1 MIDAKIQSNI
11 TSSCYIR
18 SIISKYKIYFFVIF
32 ITAFFAAFFET
43 NVTLQIRK
51 ILDSVLINNQN
62 SITIAI
68 ISFIVF
74 KFSRHFMYF
83 IRRLFDIKYR
93 PLIHITIINNM
104 YKAAMAHSMHWFES
118 HLSGEISSKIISC
131 DSLDKIVGEAFQILI
146 NGFLI
151 IVGVIFIFRISPL
164 PSLILLSFLLF
175 YGIVLSFLLKK
186 QMVLQSIFSNSKQ
199 KVSGIIND
207 SFANIFGVKII
218 SNISNEIKNYFFP
231 AIGFVKKADTNN
243 RKFDA
248 YFVDAFD
255 TIMITIM
262 SGIQI
267 YVLSLLYQHGTIT
280 PGDFTFIIIIT
291 LSIHKYIEAII
302 ESFFFNINPALSE
315 FKSSFDFINA
325 PIDLLDIE
333 NIKQPE
339 KIFGDIKFENVYFS
353 YKGNNKEVL
362 KNFNLHIKQHER
374 IGVVGLSGA
383 GKTTM
388 IKCLLRY
395 FDINSGNLLIDNYN
409 ISEMS
414 QEFLRANI
422 SIIPQDITMFHRSVL
437 DNLKIA
443 KHDASLDEIIE
454 ACKKAKI
461 HEDIMLM
468 DKQYDSIVGERGVKL
483 SGGQRQRVAIARA
496 ILKDAPILILDEA
509 TSALDTPTEKLI
521 QKSLDEMFNSIKAT
535 TIVIAHRLSTLLNM
549 DRIIVLENGCIVES
563 GNHKKLIALD
573 GKYKKL
579 WDAQV
584 GGFLIE

>member
-1 MIDAKIQSNI
+1 MKINSNMTI
-11 TSSCYIR
+11 GQYIK
-18 SIISKYKIYFFVIF
+18 SIISEYRIYFSALIIIAIAAAIF
-32 ITAFFAAFFET
+32 EISVSF
-43 NVTLQIRK
+43 QIRK
-51 ILDSVLINNQN
+51 ILDSIAFNNGVEIGFLLI
-62 SITIAI
+62 A
-68 ISFIVF
+68 FIFYKLMQHGV
-74 KFSRHFMYF
+74 YF
-83 IRRLFDIKYR
+83 IRQLFDIKYK
-93 PLIHITIINNM
+93 PSLYIKVIDDM
-104 YKAAMAHSMHWFES
+104 YQRAMMHSMHWFES
-118 HLSGEISSKIISC
+118 HLSGEISNKISDC
-131 DSLDKIVGEAFQILI
+131 DSFNPIVTNLFRIVVDVMLIFIGMIFVFRVNVISASIILIFILIYAPVMSFLIKKQLVIQGNFVKARQKIVG
-146 NGFLI
+146 
-151 IVGVIFIFRISPL
+151 
-164 PSLILLSFLLF
+164 
-175 YGIVLSFLLKK
+175 
-186 QMVLQSIFSNSKQ
+186 M
-199 KVSGIIND
+199 IND
-207 SFANIFGVKII
+207 SFVNIFGIKVIGNLDYEMKHHLCP
-218 SNISNEIKNYFFP
+218 SFNIAKE
-231 AIGFVKKADTNN
+231 ADKNN
-243 RKFDA
+243 RRFDA
-248 YFVDAFD
+248 YFVDATD
-255 TIMITIM
+255 TILIMLM
-262 SGIQI
+262 SGVQI
-267 YVLSLLYQHGTIT
+267 YMLNFLYKNGSIT
-280 PGDFTFIIIIT
+280 LGDFTFIMIMT
-291 LSIHKYIEAII
+291 LGMHKYLESVIENLL
-302 ESFFFNINPALSE
+302 FNVNPAIAE
-315 FKSSFDFINA
+315 FKTSFNFINS
-325 PIDLLDIE
+325 PVDLIDIE

-339 KIFGDIKFENVYFS
+339 KIFRDIKFENVYFS

-362 KNFNLHIKQHER
+362 KNFNLHIKQHEK

-409 ISEMS
+409 IAEMS

-468 DKQYDSIVGERGVKL
+468 DKQYNSIVGECGVKL

-496 ILKDAPILILDEA
+496 ILKDASILILDEA

-549 DRIIVLENGCIVES
+549 DRIIVLESGCIVES

-584 GGFLIE
+584 GGFLVE